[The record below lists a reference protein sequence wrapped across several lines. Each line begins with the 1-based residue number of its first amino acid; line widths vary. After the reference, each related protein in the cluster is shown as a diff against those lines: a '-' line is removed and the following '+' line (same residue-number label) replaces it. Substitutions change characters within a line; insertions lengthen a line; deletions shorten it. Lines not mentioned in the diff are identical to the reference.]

1 MRRGDWKLILIGD
14 KVRLYNLAQDLGET
28 HDLAST
34 KPETVTEM
42 RAAVG
47 KWESELVAPKWPS
60 KQSVAIAVNGETN
73 DWTV

>member
-1 MRRGDWKLILIGD
+1 MLRREPSYCPS
-14 KVRLYNLAQDLGET
+14 RSGET

-34 KPETVTEM
+34 KLEIVTEM
-42 RAAVG
+42 RAAVE

-60 KQSVAIAVNGETN
+60 RQSVPIAVNGETN